1 LPEHTALNDP
11 ESGTL
16 LHKWIE
22 MEVFWLTHEVLSVDF
37 GFSHI
42 SACVDAFSIMAVVR
56 IPFFWKF

>member
-1 LPEHTALNDP
+1 
-11 ESGTL
+11 
-16 LHKWIE
+16 